1 MRILR
6 QMWNQKGLDAA
17 VEDVPEDRY
26 GFSNIAENI
35 SRSILS
41 LPQDAS
47 NIVGIEG
54 AWGSGKTSLLN
65 LILKNLTLNKDSHTH
80 VLHISPWLS
89 GGTPVEALFLP
100 VATVIQQ
107 EMEKRHPPKG
117 FKNSG
122 VNICCRRKRRK

>member
-6 QMWNQKGLDAA
+6 QLWNKKGLDAA
-17 VEDVPEDRY
+17 LEDVPEDRY

-41 LPQDAS
+41 LPQEAS
-47 NIVGIEG
+47 NVVGIEE

-65 LILKNLTLNKDSHTH
+65 LILKNLTLNKDGHTH

-89 GGTPVEALFLP
+89 GGAPVEALFLP

-107 EMEKRHPPKG
+107 EMEKRRFQKTLE
-117 FKNSG
+117 
-122 VNICCRRKRRK
+122 